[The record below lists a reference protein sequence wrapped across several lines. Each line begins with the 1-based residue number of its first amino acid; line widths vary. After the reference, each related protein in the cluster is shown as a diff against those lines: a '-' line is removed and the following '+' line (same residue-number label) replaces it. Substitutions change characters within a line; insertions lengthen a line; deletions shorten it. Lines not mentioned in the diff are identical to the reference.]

1 MILAATFKLAASCT
15 NTGLGLPSLYDRLC
29 KPDGSGVTIDALSDI
44 WIIIANVIRI
54 LVAVGGVLAVIF
66 IVVGGLFYVTSGGDP
81 GRINRARE
89 IIKQAI
95 TGLVITLVSYPAI
108 TFIASKF

>member
-1 MILAATFKLAASCT
+1 MMFTGAFKLAAQCT
-15 NTGLGLPSLYDRLC
+15 NTGLGLPSLYDGLC
-29 KPDGSGVTIDALSDI
+29 KSDGSGITIGALSDI

-54 LVAVGGVLAVIF
+54 LVAFGGILAVIF

-81 GRINRARE
+81 ARINRGRE

-95 TGLVITLVSYPAI
+95 TGLIITLVSYPII